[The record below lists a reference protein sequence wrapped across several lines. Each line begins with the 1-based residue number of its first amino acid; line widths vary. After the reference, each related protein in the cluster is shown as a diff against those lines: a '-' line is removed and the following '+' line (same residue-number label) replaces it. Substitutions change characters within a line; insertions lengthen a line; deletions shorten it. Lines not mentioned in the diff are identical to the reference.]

1 MYLVAIAWMYVVLMM
16 AIVEAFSSQ
25 GSVLGALITFVFYG
39 VVPLSIVM
47 YLMGTPRRRAARRKA
62 EASDR
67 PHDDAEGAEGAV
79 ASMPTSTSPS
89 RATQA
94 AAPST
99 DASAQSDDGSH
110 ASAAQPVDALVAE
123 RKES

>member
-47 YLMGTPRRRAARRKA
+47 YLMGTPGRRAARRRA
-62 EASDR
+62 EASGK
-67 PHDDAEGAEGAV
+67 PHDDGEGDV
-79 ASMPTSTSPS
+79 APMPTSSPM
-89 RATQA
+89 QA
-94 AAPST
+94 AAPAST
-99 DASAQSDDGSH
+99 QPDDRSHAPAAQSG
-110 ASAAQPVDALVAE
+110 DAFVAE
-123 RKES
+123 RKEP